1 MYRLTEGENT
11 KRPGCLG
18 QLLQQPKIKVSN
30 ILRLCGKPQ
39 FGSNREMTA
48 VVAEIILMLPKKQ
61 IHSVAKYLAD
71 VRCQK

>member
-1 MYRLTEGENT
+1 
-11 KRPGCLG
+11 
-18 QLLQQPKIKVSN
+18 
-30 ILRLCGKPQ
+30 
-39 FGSNREMTA
+39 MTV